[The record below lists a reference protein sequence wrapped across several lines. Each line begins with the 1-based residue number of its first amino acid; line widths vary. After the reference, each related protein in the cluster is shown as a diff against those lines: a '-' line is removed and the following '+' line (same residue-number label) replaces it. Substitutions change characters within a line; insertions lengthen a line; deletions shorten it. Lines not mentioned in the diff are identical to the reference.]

1 MQLNTEIIVVGGRN
15 RWLVIVDGVREP
27 GVGYWSREAAHAR
40 MVNER
45 AADVVADYLAR
56 RERMNVADAVEAV
69 AAHWGIVA
77 TAFAGYLMSRVPAD
91 ADALREAQRLQS
103 TPMEGHDYWQ

>member
-1 MQLNTEIIVVGGRN
+1 MTMTMTPAQL
-15 RWLVIVDGVREP
+15 
-27 GVGYWSREAAHAR
+27 AHAR

-56 RERMNVADAVEAV
+56 RERMTVGDAVSAV

-77 TAFAGYLMSRVPAD
+77 TAFAGYLRYRVPAD
-91 ADALREAQRLQS
+91 SDALREAQCLHVS
-103 TPMEGHDYWQ
+103 PLEGSDYWDI

>member
-1 MQLNTEIIVVGGRN
+1 MTTKQLE
-15 RWLVIVDGVREP
+15 
-27 GVGYWSREAAHAR
+27 HAR

-45 AADVVADYLAR
+45 AADVVADYLSR
-56 RERMNVADAVEAV
+56 RQRMTVADAVEAV

-77 TAFAGYLMSRVPAD
+77 TAFAVYLRSRVPAD

>member
-1 MQLNTEIIVVGGRN
+1 MTPKQL
-15 RWLVIVDGVREP
+15 
-27 GVGYWSREAAHAR
+27 AHAR

-56 RERMNVADAVEAV
+56 RQRMTVADAVEAV

-77 TAFAGYLMSRVPAD
+77 DAFAGYLQSRVPAD
-91 ADALREAQRLQS
+91 SDALQAVMNLQS

>member
-1 MQLNTEIIVVGGRN
+1 MTPKQL
-15 RWLVIVDGVREP
+15 
-27 GVGYWSREAAHAR
+27 AHAR

-77 TAFAGYLMSRVPAD
+77 DAFAGYLRSRVPAD
-91 ADALREAQRLQS
+91 SDALQAVMNLQS

>member
-1 MQLNTEIIVVGGRN
+1 MNRMTE
-15 RWLVIVDGVREP
+15 EHH
-27 GVGYWSREAAHAR
+27 AHAR

-45 AADVVADYLAR
+45 AADVVGDYLAR

-69 AAHWGIVA
+69 AAHWGILA
-77 TAFAGYLMSRVPAD
+77 DAFAGYLRSRVPAD
-91 ADALREAQRLQS
+91 ADALRAVMCLQS

>member
-1 MQLNTEIIVVGGRN
+1 MTTMTMTMTPTQL
-15 RWLVIVDGVREP
+15 
-27 GVGYWSREAAHAR
+27 AHAR

-56 RERMNVADAVEAV
+56 RERLDVDAALQAT

-77 TAFAGYLMSRVPAD
+77 TAFAGYLCSRVPAD
-91 ADALREAQRLQS
+91 SDALREAQCLHVS
-103 TPMEGHDYWQ
+103 PLEGSDYWDI